1 MVRAALIIYGSVEEN
16 GSHQREWV
24 DEMGDGHIAI
34 DKDWRTTAVG
44 YYITLMSR
52 IEFWL
57 G

>member
-24 DEMGDGHIAI
+24 DEVGDGHIAL

-52 IEFWL
+52 IEF
-57 G
+57 